1 MKCYCHPDV
10 DALAICKSCCRA
22 LCRDCVTEVGLS
34 CSCRGRCEADV
45 ATLNDLVERSRTAYQ
60 KNGAM
65 TARAAIFV
73 TLMGT
78 LFTVLGVADVV
89 GGVASEWSYAQVL
102 MGILFGGWGVSLFA
116 SAKRMTQK

>member
-1 MKCYCHPDV
+1 
-10 DALAICKSCCRA
+10 
-22 LCRDCVTEVGLS
+22 
-34 CSCRGRCEADV
+34 
-45 ATLNDLVERSRTAYQ
+45 
-60 KNGAM
+60 M